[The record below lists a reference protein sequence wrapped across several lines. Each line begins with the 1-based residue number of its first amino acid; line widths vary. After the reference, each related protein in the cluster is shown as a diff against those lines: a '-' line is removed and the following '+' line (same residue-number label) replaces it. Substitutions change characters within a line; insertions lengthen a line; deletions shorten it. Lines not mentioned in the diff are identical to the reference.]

1 MDISNACY
9 SELVSQKTR
18 QHYRRKKFYK
28 FPNISH
34 MRKNGAIF
42 LPLILRVPSKRLID
56 THGSTLFAIAAMIK
70 RTASVTSQGGLPSFR
85 VEYN

>member
-1 MDISNACY
+1 
-9 SELVSQKTR
+9 
-18 QHYRRKKFYK
+18 
-28 FPNISH
+28 

>member
-1 MDISNACY
+1 MHATLEYTLEVRQLGSITEVLS
-9 SELVSQKTR
+9 VSKHIAQE
-18 QHYRRKKFYK
+18 
-28 FPNISH
+28 
-34 MRKNGAIF
+34 KNGVIF
-42 LPLILRVPSKRLID
+42 LPLIFRVPTKDLLD